1 MAKYAAP
8 MNCAASATCLQEFGQ
23 RIEPPADPA
32 QPIDRSMAEQV
43 EQVVTELLVLRAQ
56 AGHRDAV
63 GLLVEMWQNRL
74 QRYARRQMGSDET
87 ANDVL
92 QDAWTDI
99 ARGLPGLDDPA
110 RFGAWAYR
118 IVTRRCALWIRKQQ
132 RRREVEREVAGM
144 RTAAPDVQVAV
155 DNADLVR
162 VALRQL
168 APDQQTILEL
178 RYVEEFNIDQIAEA
192 LDIAAGTVK
201 SRLFHARQH
210 LKGILQRVDQ

>member
-1 MAKYAAP
+1 
-8 MNCAASATCLQEFGQ
+8 
-23 RIEPPADPA
+23 
-32 QPIDRSMAEQV
+32 
-43 EQVVTELLVLRAQ
+43 
-56 AGHRDAV
+56 
-63 GLLVEMWQNRL
+63 
-74 QRYARRQMGSDET
+74 
-87 ANDVL
+87 
-92 QDAWTDI
+92 
-99 ARGLPGLDDPA
+99 
-110 RFGAWAYR
+110 
-118 IVTRRCALWIRKQQ
+118 
-132 RRREVEREVAGM
+132 M